1 MYVKRNGRWQKPL
14 PANDRRELEKQV
26 REELADAI
34 ARWNPQDIHR
44 ELELGEAIRR
54 WYEVR
59 TEHEAERVTRLV
71 TEKLRTE
78 FAEEES

>member
-1 MYVKRNGRWQKPL
+1 MYVKRNGKWQQPL

-34 ARWNPQDIHR
+34 ARWNPDDLQR
-44 ELELGEAIRR
+44 NLKLGEAVER

-59 TEHEAERVTRLV
+59 TENEAERVTRLV
-71 TEKLRTE
+71 AQKLRTE
-78 FAEEES
+78 FAEED

>member
-1 MYVKRNGRWQKPL
+1 MYVKRNGKWQQPL

-34 ARWNPQDIHR
+34 ARWSPND
-44 ELELGEAIRR
+44 LERNLKLGEAVER

-59 TEHEAERVTRLV
+59 TENEAERVTRLV
-71 TEKLRTE
+71 AQKLRTE
-78 FAEEES
+78 FAEED

>member
-1 MYVKRNGRWQKPL
+1 VYVKRNGKWQQPL

-34 ARWNPQDIHR
+34 ARWNPDDLQR
-44 ELELGEAIRR
+44 NLKLGEAVER

-59 TEHEAERVTRLV
+59 TENEAERVTRLV
-71 TEKLRTE
+71 AQKLKTE
-78 FAEEES
+78 FAEED

>member
-1 MYVKRNGRWQKPL
+1 MYVKRNGKWQQPL

-34 ARWNPQDIHR
+34 ARWNPDDLQR
-44 ELELGEAIRR
+44 NLKLGEAVER

-59 TEHEAERVTRLV
+59 TENEAERVTRLV
-71 TEKLRTE
+71 AQKLKTE
-78 FAEEES
+78 FAEED

>member
-1 MYVKRNGRWQKPL
+1 VYVKRNGKWQQPL

-34 ARWNPQDIHR
+34 ARWNPDDLQR
-44 ELELGEAIRR
+44 NLKLGEAVER

-59 TEHEAERVTRLV
+59 TENEAERVTRLV
-71 TEKLRTE
+71 AQKLRTE
-78 FAEEES
+78 FAEED